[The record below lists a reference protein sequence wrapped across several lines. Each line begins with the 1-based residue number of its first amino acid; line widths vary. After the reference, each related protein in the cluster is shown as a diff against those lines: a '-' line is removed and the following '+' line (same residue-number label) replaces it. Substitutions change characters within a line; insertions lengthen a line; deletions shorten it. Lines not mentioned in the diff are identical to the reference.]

1 MELNEYVIIIMLV
14 CIGLILIG
22 TFVSILYSR
31 LLLRHFKGQ
40 KVNIK
45 ARYQIESTT
54 KQGIYKITLIN
65 DNLSDIK
72 IKDFGIKYNN
82 QEQTRF
88 KEYVEEQGLEDKEK
102 ILIEP
107 EKSIDFSYT
116 YEELKDIILQI
127 LDNRKRVKRIKVYA
141 MTLAGHETKKV
152 TKELRKN
159 IIRNFKHE
167 LEIERLEANRIK
179 AEKLAEKRKKQKE
192 IRDIKRNERKQKRQS
207 QIDKMKAS
215 WKRFTDKITGKN
227 KVKKE
232 KEPKE
237 KESE

>member
-1 MELNEYVIIIMLV
+1 MEINEYIIIILFVIVGLTLV
-14 CIGLILIG
+14 GVIL
-22 TFVSILYSR
+22 SIIYSR

-45 ARYQIESTT
+45 ARYQIEATS

-88 KEYVEEQGLEDKEK
+88 KQFVIDMDLEDKEK

-116 YEELKDIILQI
+116 YEELKEIILQI
-127 LDNRKRVKRIKVYA
+127 LDNRKKVKKIKVYA
-141 MTLAGHETKKV
+141 MTLAGHETIIK

-159 IIRNFKHE
+159 IVRVFRHE
-167 LEIERLEANRIK
+167 LEMERIEENRIK
-179 AEKLAEKRKKQKE
+179 AEKLAEKQMKLRE
-192 IRDIKRNERKQKRQS
+192 IRDLKRKQR
-207 QIDKMKAS
+207 
-215 WKRFTDKITGKN
+215 
-227 KVKKE
+227 KE
-232 KEPKE
+232 KRTAMKDNFKQSIQNWKSKVFRKKVTEQPVEKE
-237 KESE
+237 KESK

>member
-1 MELNEYVIIIMLV
+1 MEINEYVIIIILV
-14 CIGLILIG
+14 ILSITFIGVMFGVI
-22 TFVSILYSR
+22 YSR

-54 KQGIYKITLIN
+54 KKGIYKITLIN
-65 DNLSDIK
+65 DNLTDIK

-88 KEYVEEQGLEDKEK
+88 KQYISDLDLEDKEK

-116 YEELKDIILQI
+116 YDELKEIILQI
-127 LDNRKRVKRIKVYA
+127 LDNRKKVKKIKVYA
-141 MTLAGHETKKV
+141 MTLGGHETIKSA
-152 TKELRKN
+152 KELRKN
-159 IIRNFKHE
+159 IIRVFKHE
-167 LEIERLEANRIK
+167 LEMERLEENKIK
-179 AEKLAEKRKKQKE
+179 AEKLSEKRKKQRE
-192 IRDIKRNERKQKRQS
+192 IRDVKRKEKQAKRQ
-207 QIDKMKAS
+207 KMKDNFKKSMKS
-215 WKRFTDKITGKN
+215 WTS
-227 KVKKE
+227 KVVRKKQE
-232 KEPKE
+232 EVVSKE

>member
-1 MELNEYVIIIMLV
+1 MVG
-14 CIGLILIG
+14 IGLLLIG
-22 TFVSILYSR
+22 AIISIIYAR

-54 KQGIYKITLIN
+54 KEGIYKITLIN

-72 IKDFGIKYNN
+72 IKDFGLKYNN

-88 KEYVEEQGLEDKEK
+88 KQFIEENSLEDKEK

-116 YEELKDIILQI
+116 YEELKQIILQI
-127 LDNRKRVKRIKVYA
+127 LDNRKRVKKIKVYA
-141 MTLAGHETKKV
+141 MTLAGHETKKT

-159 IIRNFKHE
+159 IIRIFKHE

-179 AEKLAEKRKKQKE
+179 AEQLAEKRKKQKE
-192 IRDIKRNERKQKRQS
+192 IRDVKRNERQRKRQT

-227 KVKKE
+227 KEEKE
-232 KEPKE
+232 EEPKE